1 MFNNKFLTFQD
12 NLYIIKKVIHED
24 LNPNIETW
32 KEHLGTEVVLRKEG
46 DLYFLQL
53 VPDLEIIT
61 Q

>member
-1 MFNNKFLTFQD
+1 MFNNKFLNFQD
-12 NLYIIKKVIHED
+12 NLYVIKKVIHED
-24 LNPNIETW
+24 LHPNIETW
-32 KEHLGTEVVLRKEG
+32 KEHLGAETVLRKEG